1 MKELTAVSFQN
12 ENMDKKDR
20 AILNELKENSRQSWR
35 EIGEKVFLSSQ
46 AVGQRVQE
54 LLNNHIIEKF
64 TIKEQKSQLQFITIY
79 MNSNQFESFEK
90 LVKSFDEV
98 SEFYKITGDGCY
110 MIVCHFENNSLEN
123 FLNKIADYSR
133 YKVSH
138 KLKQIL

>member
-1 MKELTAVSFQN
+1 
-12 ENMDKKDR
+12 MDKKDH
-20 AILNELKENSRQSWR
+20 AILNQLRQNSRQSWR

-54 LLNNHIIEKF
+54 LLNNHIIEQF
-64 TIKEQKSQLQFITIY
+64 TIKEPKHQLQFITIY

-90 LVKSFDEV
+90 LVKSVNEI

-110 MIVCHFENNSLEN
+110 MIVSCFENDALDAFLTKISN
-123 FLNKIADYSR
+123 FGR

>member
-1 MKELTAVSFQN
+1 
-12 ENMDKKDR
+12 MDKKDH
-20 AILNELKENSRQSWR
+20 AILKELRQNSRQSWR

-54 LLNNHIIEKF
+54 LLNNHIIEQF
-64 TIKEQKSQLQFITIY
+64 TIKEPKHQLQFITIY

-90 LVKSFDEV
+90 LVKSVNEV
-98 SEFYKITGDGCY
+98 SECYKITGEGCY
-110 MIVCHFENNSLEN
+110 MIVSCFENDALDAFLTKISN
-123 FLNKIADYSR
+123 FGR

>member
-1 MKELTAVSFQN
+1 MKELTAVRFQN

-110 MIVCHFENNSLEN
+110 MIVCNFENNSLEN
-123 FLNKIADYSR
+123 FLNKIANYGR

>member
-1 MKELTAVSFQN
+1 
-12 ENMDKKDR
+12 MDKKDR

-64 TIKEQKSQLQFITIY
+64 TIKEQKSHLQFITIY

-98 SEFYKITGDGCY
+98 SEFFKITGDGCY
-110 MIVCHFENNSLEN
+110 MIVCHFEKNSLEN
-123 FLNKIADYSR
+123 FLNKIANYGR

-138 KLKQIL
+138 KLNQIL

>member
-1 MKELTAVSFQN
+1 
-12 ENMDKKDR
+12 MDKKDR

-46 AVGQRVQE
+46 AVGQRVQA
-54 LLNNHIIEKF
+54 LLNNDIIEKF
-64 TIKEQKSQLQFITIY
+64 TIKEQKSQLQFITVY

-98 SEFYKITGDGCY
+98 SEFFKITGDGCY

-138 KLKQIL
+138 KLNQIL

>member
-1 MKELTAVSFQN
+1 MKELTVVRFQN

-123 FLNKIADYSR
+123 FLNKITDYSR

>member
-1 MKELTAVSFQN
+1 
-12 ENMDKKDR
+12 MDKKDHV
-20 AILNELKENSRQSWR
+20 ILNELRQNSRQSWR

-54 LLNNHIIEKF
+54 LLNSHIIEQF
-64 TIKEQKSQLQFITIY
+64 TIKEPKHQLQFITIY

-90 LVKSFDEV
+90 LVKSVNEV
-98 SEFYKITGDGCY
+98 SECYKITGEGCY
-110 MIVCHFENNSLEN
+110 MIVSCFENDALDAFLTKISN
-123 FLNKIADYSR
+123 FGR

>member
-1 MKELTAVSFQN
+1 
-12 ENMDKKDR
+12 MDKKDH
-20 AILNELKENSRQSWR
+20 AILKELRQNSRQSWR

-64 TIKEQKSQLQFITIY
+64 TIKEPKHQLQFITIY

-90 LVKSFDEV
+90 LVKSVNEI
-98 SEFYKITGDGCY
+98 SGFYKITGDGCY
-110 MIVCHFENNSLEN
+110 MILSCFENDALDAFLTKISN
-123 FLNKIADYSR
+123 FGR

>member
-1 MKELTAVSFQN
+1 
-12 ENMDKKDR
+12 MDKKDH
-20 AILNELKENSRQSWR
+20 AILKELRQNSRQSWR

-54 LLNNHIIEKF
+54 LLNSHIIEQF
-64 TIKEQKSQLQFITIY
+64 TIKEPKHQLQFITIY

-90 LVKSFDEV
+90 LVKSVNEV
-98 SEFYKITGDGCY
+98 SECYKITGEGCY
-110 MIVCHFENNSLEN
+110 MIVSCFENDALDAFLTKISN
-123 FLNKIADYSR
+123 FGR